1 MQKKGGS
8 PALEMGYLWRV
19 LGGLFFI
26 FVLLYALFNTLG
38 VGGRGYT
45 ISLISQINLGKTIV
59 KNQDFDS
66 GIVYLSRGNIVT
78 DGNDVIINENI
89 GYISRLGLKEIVV
102 EKKNGVLRV
111 FEGEHAIK
119 QKSGL

>member
-26 FVLLYALFNTLG
+26 FVMLYALFNTLG

-45 ISLISQINLGKTIV
+45 ISLVNQIQLGKTLV
-59 KNQDFDS
+59 KNQDFNS
-66 GIVYLSRGNIVT
+66 GISYLSRGNIAT
-78 DGNDVIINENI
+78 DGDNVIINEDI
-89 GYISRLGLKEIVV
+89 GYINRLGLKEIVV
-102 EKKNGVLRV
+102 EKKNGILRV
-111 FEGEHAIK
+111 FEGEYVK
-119 QKSGL
+119 QKG